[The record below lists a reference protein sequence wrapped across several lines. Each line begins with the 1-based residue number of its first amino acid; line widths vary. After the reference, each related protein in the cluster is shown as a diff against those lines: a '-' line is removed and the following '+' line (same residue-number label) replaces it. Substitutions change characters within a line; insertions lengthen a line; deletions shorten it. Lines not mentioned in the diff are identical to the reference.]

1 MKKQDLYDAVL
12 AHFAATMPP
21 TETELHFD
29 SPFELLVAVVL
40 SAQCT
45 DRRINEV
52 TPRLFRDF
60 PTPEA
65 LAATTPEVVYD
76 YIRSVSYPNNKAR
89 HLVGLARGLVERFG
103 GQVPATMEELTS
115 LPGVG
120 RKTANVVLAIVFG
133 QAALAV
139 DTHVFRVSH
148 RLGLVP
154 ARCTTPLSVELELRR
169 HIPETQVAA
178 AHFWL
183 LHHGRYT
190 CTARAPHCEKCP
202 LNTLCREWLKLHGV
216 KTRRTQCS
224 VNEN

>member
-1 MKKQDLYDAVL
+1 MKKSELYKCVL
-12 AHFAATMPP
+12 DYFASVMPP
-21 TETELHFD
+21 TETELHFNN
-29 SPFELLVAVVL
+29 PFELLVAVVL

-45 DRRINEV
+45 D
-52 TPRLFRDF
+52 
-60 PTPEA
+60 EA
-65 LAATTPEVVYD
+65 MAATTPEVIYD

-120 RKTANVVLAIVFG
+120 RKTANVILAIVFG
-133 QAALAV
+133 KAALAV

-190 CTARAPHCEKCP
+190 CTARTPHCEKCP